1 MVTTATK
8 ARQHKNHSRKQITWN
23 QKPNTMFQP
32 TIGTSESSEDEDEY
46 VEEVEEDEE
55 DDEEIEYEEEDE
67 EEEEE
72 EDENENEIEEED
84 EDDDENQD
92 YEYDEENENAEEEE
106 IEEEDEEEEEPDEEE
121 DEEDEWQD
129 EEEDEEDQR
138 QDEEEEEDEE
148 EDENN
153 EEQEEEDEDTVMA
166 RIIQRIETL
175 PESEIGI
182 CKSDN
187 EAFLHVMRK
196 TNAIRKKCNPDK
208 YVKLKQE
215 MSLYGIPRNM
225 PIYNAYPQTIPRKAD
240 RRVSLLRLGLG
251 YHKKYSL

>member
-1 MVTTATK
+1 
-8 ARQHKNHSRKQITWN
+8 
-23 QKPNTMFQP
+23 MFQP

-46 VEEVEEDEE
+46 EEEVEEDEE

-121 DEEDEWQD
+121 DEEDE
-129 EEEDEEDQR
+129 R

-196 TNAIRKKCNPDK
+196 TNAIRKKCNPDE

-215 MSLYGIPRNM
+215 MKSFATDEETIEAFTEFREICQFIMHIHKRYHVKLTEESVYSDSVLDIIRN
-225 PIYNAYPQTIPRKAD
+225 ILCKYPNRFLNIENITLTPSPQYTTM
-240 RRVSLLRLGLG
+240 
-251 YHKKYSL
+251 

>member
-1 MVTTATK
+1 
-8 ARQHKNHSRKQITWN
+8 
-23 QKPNTMFQP
+23 MFQP

-92 YEYDEENENAEEEE
+92 YEYDEENEKAEEEE
-106 IEEEDEEEEEPDEEE
+106 IEEDEEEEEPDEEE
-121 DEEDEWQD
+121 DEEDE
-129 EEEDEEDQR
+129 R

-196 TNAIRKKCNPDK
+196 TNAIRKKCNPDE

-215 MSLYGIPRNM
+215 MKSFATDEETIEAFTEFREICQFIMHIHKRYHVKLTEESVYSDSVLDIIRN
-225 PIYNAYPQTIPRKAD
+225 ILCKYPNRFLNIENITLTPSPQYTTM
-240 RRVSLLRLGLG
+240 
-251 YHKKYSL
+251 

>member
-1 MVTTATK
+1 
-8 ARQHKNHSRKQITWN
+8 
-23 QKPNTMFQP
+23 MFQP

-106 IEEEDEEEEEPDEEE
+106 IEEDEEEEEPDEEE
-121 DEEDEWQD
+121 DEEDE
-129 EEEDEEDQR
+129 R

-196 TNAIRKKCNPDK
+196 TNAIRKKCNPDE

-215 MSLYGIPRNM
+215 MKSFATDEETIEAFTEFREICQFIMHIHKRYHVKLTEESVYSDSVLDIIRN
-225 PIYNAYPQTIPRKAD
+225 ILCKYPNRFLNIENITLTPSPQYTTM
-240 RRVSLLRLGLG
+240 
-251 YHKKYSL
+251 

>member
-1 MVTTATK
+1 
-8 ARQHKNHSRKQITWN
+8 
-23 QKPNTMFQP
+23 MFQP

-106 IEEEDEEEEEPDEEE
+106 IEEDEEQEEEDEEE
-121 DEEDEWQD
+121 DEEDE
-129 EEEDEEDQR
+129 R

-196 TNAIRKKCNPDK
+196 TNAIRKKCNPDE

-215 MSLYGIPRNM
+215 MKSFATDEETIEAFTEFREICQFIMHIHKRYHVKLTEESVYSDSVLDIIRN
-225 PIYNAYPQTIPRKAD
+225 ILCKYPNRFLNIENITLTPSPQYTTM
-240 RRVSLLRLGLG
+240 
-251 YHKKYSL
+251 

>member
-1 MVTTATK
+1 MGEAY
-8 ARQHKNHSRKQITWN
+8 
-23 QKPNTMFQP
+23 
-32 TIGTSESSEDEDEY
+32 GTSESSEDEDEY

-106 IEEEDEEEEEPDEEE
+106 IEEDEEEEEPDEEE
-121 DEEDEWQD
+121 DEEDE
-129 EEEDEEDQR
+129 R

-196 TNAIRKKCNPDK
+196 TNAIRKKCNPDE

-215 MSLYGIPRNM
+215 MKSFATDEETIEAFTEFREICQFIMHIHKRYHVKLTEESVYSDSVLDIIRN
-225 PIYNAYPQTIPRKAD
+225 ILCKYPNRFLNIENITLTPSPQYTTM
-240 RRVSLLRLGLG
+240 
-251 YHKKYSL
+251 